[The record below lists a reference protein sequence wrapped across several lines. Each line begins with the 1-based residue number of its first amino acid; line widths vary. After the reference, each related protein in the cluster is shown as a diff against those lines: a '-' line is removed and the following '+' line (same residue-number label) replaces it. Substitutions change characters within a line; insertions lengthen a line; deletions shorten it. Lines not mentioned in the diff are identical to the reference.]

1 MKVKFKRIGAAAP
14 MANLLKE
21 LRIIKTYNITKVFSN
36 FLASPPD

>member
-21 LRIIKTYNITKVFSN
+21 LRIPVYKETKEIKNK
-36 FLASPPD
+36 